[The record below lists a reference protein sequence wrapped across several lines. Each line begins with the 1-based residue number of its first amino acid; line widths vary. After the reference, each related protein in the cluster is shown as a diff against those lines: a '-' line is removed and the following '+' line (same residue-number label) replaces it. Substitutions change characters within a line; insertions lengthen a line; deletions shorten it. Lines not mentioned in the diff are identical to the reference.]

1 MFTLGWE
8 LLGKHGRMS
17 TGEKT
22 EIPSGFKPDGRVM
35 RKVEKAPTEYES
47 YETEVSEM
55 HSESKTYSRE
65 TFHKSKETW
74 HVDNEVLQRLRF

>member
-1 MFTLGWE
+1 MAGCQQERRLRFHQDLNQT
-8 LLGKHGRMS
+8 
-17 TGEKT
+17 
-22 EIPSGFKPDGRVM
+22 GRVV

-55 HSESKTYSRE
+55 HSESKTYSSE